1 LEQQAAGN
9 HKTSY
14 DSGATGAPGEK
25 LEFMSDT
32 PKFEVIDRRK
42 IKADEEKESAPSSS
56 PAAPPTPAE
65 PTAAAGPRLVVN
77 EGRSKPAA
85 PPPAEPA
92 NKSDEGPDLNGELPP
107 PPTAQES
114 HEQKAAYD
122 ASAQRLEDLIRAQN
136 PAAGPQP
143 PVTFEQLVQQ
153 LYLTAMLQMGAG
165 TQEGQR
171 ARVDIVGARNT
182 IDLLGILAEKT
193 RGNLTPAEDRI
204 LQSGL
209 FEARMA
215 FLELT
220 SMMTMQPVPPPPL
233 AKK

>member
-1 LEQQAAGN
+1 ME
-9 HKTSY
+9 KTE
-14 DSGATGAPGEK
+14 T
-25 LEFMSDT
+25 MSEP

-42 IKADEEKESAPSSS
+42 MKAEEEKESGQT
-56 PAAPPTPAE
+56 PATPAPPTPPPTPPAPSE
-65 PTAAAGPRLVVN
+65 PAPGPRLVVN
-77 EGRSKPAA
+77 EPRRETATQQPA
-85 PPPAEPA
+85 PPAEEQELA
-92 NKSDEGPDLNGELPP
+92 DALPP

-143 PVTFEQLVQQ
+143 PVGFEHLVQQ
-153 LYLTAMLQMGAG
+153 FYVTAMLQMGAAA
-165 TQEGQR
+165 QEGQR
-171 ARVDIVGARNT
+171 PRVDILGARAT

-193 RGNLTPAEDRI
+193 RGNLTEAEDRM
-204 LQSGL
+204 LQSVL

-220 SMMTMQPVPPPPL
+220 RMMTVQSVPPPPPPG
-233 AKK
+233 KK